1 MQVAGQDSDKFI
13 VDTNLEIFGE
23 IFEGIKM
30 QKYAEIQRA
39 NLQE

>member
-30 QKYAEIQRA
+30 QRYAEIQRA

>member
-23 IFEGIKM
+23 IFEGIKI
-30 QKYAEIQRA
+30 QRYAEIQRA